1 VAGQQRGRKPTKN
14 KVPSTRAADYRCSLP
29 GLAGFASVTPPGTK
43 RISGTQDHSSPA
55 LVSRFVR
62 RLGSTRALFEEREG
76 FEPSEPHGSHDFQS
90 CAFDHSAISPT
101 PPAHRHIKFFYRG
114 EGGIRTLVGR
124 KPKPDFE
131 SGAFDQLDHLSR
143 NQGSERMPRNRA
155 IRQELEC
162 MHVWDLALASGTM
175 PPMVPTSLAFRP
187 TMTQMTFLRLMSSL
201 AVAVAVAPIDN
212 AWAQGTGPTA
222 VAAGKVVSVSP
233 LKLEVSLDRANW
245 TYALGE
251 SAKFSVR
258 ALRDGSPVPGTKIHY
273 AVGFEKMPPLQS
285 GDAVM
290 NDSSLSFETG
300 AINSAG
306 FVACEVEVELEGR
319 TYKGRAAAGFSPE
332 KILPSVQDPKDFD
345 EFWQAGRKQLAAL
358 AIDARVLPAPERS
371 APGVDCSTV
380 SLQNVGQGKQ
390 PSAPKSGPTP
400 SRFYGVLC
408 EPQGPGP
415 FPALLLVPGAG
426 VRSYKGSADLAAK
439 GIITLT
445 VGIHGVPVNM
455 EDEVYDSLSKGAL
468 ANYPSIN
475 SDDKD
480 LYYYRRVYL
489 GAVRGNDFLVTRPRW
504 DKHHLGVMGGSQ
516 GGALAITTAGLDKRV
531 TALVSYYPALSDH
544 AGFLNG
550 RTGGWPFLLRQ
561 EEARTPARTSTL
573 AYFDVVNFARRVN
586 APGFYS
592 WGYND
597 ETCPPTST
605 FAAYNVVKAPK
616 VLTVAL
622 ANGHNTTPEQSAQA
636 EEWLWGRLG
645 IVIKKPPAV
654 ANK

>member
-1 VAGQQRGRKPTKN
+1 MTPSALSFRPPTRLSALLGQLSGLIVFAAMIPAASAQAQGPRPVAGL
-14 KVPSTRAADYRCSLP
+14 AA
-29 GLAGFASVTPPGTK
+29 
-43 RISGTQDHSSPA
+43 
-55 LVSRFVR
+55 
-62 RLGSTRALFEEREG
+62 
-76 FEPSEPHGSHDFQS
+76 
-90 CAFDHSAISPT
+90 
-101 PPAHRHIKFFYRG
+101 
-114 EGGIRTLVGR
+114 
-124 KPKPDFE
+124 
-131 SGAFDQLDHLSR
+131 
-143 NQGSERMPRNRA
+143 
-155 IRQELEC
+155 
-162 MHVWDLALASGTM
+162 
-175 PPMVPTSLAFRP
+175 
-187 TMTQMTFLRLMSSL
+187 
-201 AVAVAVAPIDN
+201 
-212 AWAQGTGPTA
+212 
-222 VAAGKVVSVSP
+222 KVVSVSP
-233 LKLEVSLDRANW
+233 LKLEVALDRANW

-251 SAKFSVR
+251 SAKFTVR
-258 ALRDGSPVPGTKIHY
+258 ALRDGSPVPGTKIRY
-273 AVGFEKMPPLQS
+273 NIGFEKMPPLQT
-285 GDAVM
+285 GDVAM
-290 NDSSLSFETG
+290 NESSLSFDTG
-300 AINSAG
+300 PINTAG
-306 FVACEVEVELEGR
+306 FVSCEVEVELEGR

-332 KILPSVQDPKDFD
+332 KILPAVQDPKDFD

-358 AIDARVLPAPERS
+358 PIDARVLPAPERS
-371 APGVDCSTV
+371 APGVDCFTV
-380 SLQNVGQGKQ
+380 SLQNVGHGKQ

-468 ANYPSIN
+468 ANYPSIH
-475 SDDKD
+475 SEDKD

-531 TALVSYYPALSDH
+531 TALVSYFPALSDH

-561 EEARTPARTSTL
+561 EDARTPSRIATL
-573 AYFDVVNFARRVN
+573 AYFDVVNFARRVI

-605 FAAYNVVKAPK
+605 FAAYNVLKAPK

-645 IVIKKPPAV
+645 IVIKKPPAP
-654 ANK
+654 ASK